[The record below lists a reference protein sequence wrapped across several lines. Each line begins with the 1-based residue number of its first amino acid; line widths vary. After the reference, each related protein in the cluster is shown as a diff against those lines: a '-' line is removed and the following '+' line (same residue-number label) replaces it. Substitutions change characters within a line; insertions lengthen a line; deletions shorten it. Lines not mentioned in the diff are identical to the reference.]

1 MRILHISSVVRA
13 RQAALLPLIDGTG
26 PSHSRHLLRTAKPG
40 LYATRIPLTYED
52 CCLSRTYKQGVYLIQ
67 CKRADYLSDILEDI
81 RLYEFQLDHGMPLDK
96 RAPV

>member
-40 LYATRIPLTYED
+40 SHATRIALTYEG
-52 CCLSRTYKQGVYLIQ
+52 CYLSRTYKQGVYRIE
-67 CKRADYLSDILEDI
+67 CTREDYLRDILEDI
-81 RLYEFQLDHGMPLDK
+81 RLYEFQLDRGMPLDK
-96 RAPV
+96 RLPV